1 MELEVADHPEQER
14 FEIRADGE
22 LAGFVDYR
30 LHDGELAL
38 MHTETLSHFRH
49 RGFAGRL
56 VQFSLDSAR
65 ERRLAVL
72 PYCPFVRRWIADHPE
87 YADLVPEDRRRRFGL
102 LPSRAGTAAPHRRY
116 PLCARTA
123 ALHRRTDEFYLSA
136 PFHGRNRRPADAN
149 AGG

>member
-30 LHDGELAL
+30 LHDGEIAL
-38 MHTETLSHFRH
+38 LHAETLSHFRH

-65 ERRLAVL
+65 ERQLAAL

-87 YADLVPEDRRRRFGL
+87 YADLVPEDRRPHFGL
-102 LPSRAGTAAPHRRY
+102 LPSHAGTGKKGSASPHR
-116 PLCARTA
+116 
-123 ALHRRTDEFYLSA
+123 
-136 PFHGRNRRPADAN
+136 
-149 AGG
+149 